1 MSTPSFV
8 PGATAANAWE
18 ALFRA
23 QVAVIRELG
32 ADNIWS
38 ELSIKE
44 YDVLFTLA
52 RTPELGMRLKDL
64 NTEVLM
70 PQPSLSRLVERL
82 EARGLVTRSAVAG
95 DLRGTWV
102 ALTEDG
108 ARAQRATGRRH
119 VRSIERVVAG
129 ALTPEEL
136 ATLEMLCTR
145 LREHAVGGANP
156 LPGTTHPTHDQEDR
170 S

>member
-1 MSTPSFV
+1 MSTPTHLAGS
-8 PGATAANAWE
+8 AAANAWE

-23 QVAVIRELG
+23 QVAVLRELS
-32 ADNIWS
+32 ADNIWR

-44 YDVLFTLA
+44 YDVLFTLSRA
-52 RTPELGMRLKDL
+52 EGRGMRLKDL

-82 EARGLVTRSAVAG
+82 EARGLVTRRTVPD

-102 ALTEDG
+102 ELTDAG
-108 ARAQRATGRRH
+108 ADAQRSTGRRH
-119 VRSIERVVAG
+119 VESIERLVG
-129 ALTPEEL
+129 SALSPDEL
-136 ATLEMLCTR
+136 DALEMLCTR
-145 LREHAVGGANP
+145 LRAHAVSSSADS
-156 LPGTTHPTHDQEDR
+156 LVTTASHLEDR